1 MHKFFQRVMPALV
14 IVAGLLGVQTMATV
28 PGAQTQNAEKKEI
41 SDYKLTTDK
50 LNKFEAA
57 AKSYTKL
64 VNGNPALK
72 ASLDKDAES
81 SEQNTIANSVK
92 SIEKHPEL
100 VAAIKSA
107 GFTTTHEYVVM
118 TYTLIN
124 TFSNVGMKRNGYIKQ
139 IPASISAENA
149 AFVEQNHDRV
159 NGIVNMLTPKDEDD
173 K

>member
-1 MHKFFQRVMPALV
+1 MHIFFRKARPALV
-14 IVAGLLGVQTMATV
+14 IVAGLLACGTMGTAAD
-28 PGAQTQNAEKKEI
+28 AQAQNTEKKEI
-41 SDYKLTTDK
+41 SEYKLTTDK

-72 ASLDKDAES
+72 ASLDKDAEA

-118 TYTLIN
+118 TYALIN
-124 TFSNVGMKRNGYIKQ
+124 TFSNVGMKRKGYIKQ

-149 AFVEQNHDRV
+149 TFVDQNYDRV